1 MLKIDII
8 TLILIDRRFHEH
20 TLIEQSQDQETI
32 RTLFS
37 HFICKNNSQLY
48 ILVSGNK
55 FKNNEKV

>member
-1 MLKIDII
+1 MLTIVII
-8 TLILIDRRFHEH
+8 TLILINIRLHEH
-20 TLIEQSQDQETI
+20 TLIEQSQDQDTI

-55 FKNNEKV
+55 FKNNV